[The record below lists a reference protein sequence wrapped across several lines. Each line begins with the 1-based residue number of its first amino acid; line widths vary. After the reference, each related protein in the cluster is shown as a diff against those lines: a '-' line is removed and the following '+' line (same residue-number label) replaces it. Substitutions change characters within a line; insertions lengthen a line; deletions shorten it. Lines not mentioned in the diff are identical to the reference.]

1 MHKTSSPVMS
11 TVEAKPVS
19 LSDSP
24 LYVSRDLSLLEFQRR
39 VLEQAQDEKT
49 PLLERVKFMAIFG
62 SNMDEFFML
71 RVSGIHRRVL
81 SRSLETTFAGP
92 DPTHELTAVRK
103 LARELY
109 MTALQ
114 CLQKEILPGLE
125 KAGIHFLDYSKL
137 SKHQKERVSDYFKK
151 TISPLLIPLPLSHGH
166 PFPHVSNLYLN
177 LAIVLRDH
185 KGNQRLMRLQIPD
198 TLPRLFLVKQS
209 SGKAHK
215 SGKALYHYYF
225 IWLEQ
230 IIIAN
235 LAKVFP
241 DLKVVALHPFRII
254 RDAAVHVDERE
265 AYDLFENIENSI
277 QQLNIQ
283 RREFGPVMQVAIY
296 HDMPDEIRNLLA
308 EILKVDPQDFYVKG
322 SPLGLRSLWQLYT
335 TVEREDLKY
344 KEYEPAVPKVFKRAS
359 HPRDVFGAI
368 RQGNI
373 LLHHPY
379 DSFSTVVDFLTFA
392 AQDPKVLSIKQTLYR
407 VGQDSPVAKALMD
420 ASMRGKEVTA
430 VIELKAT
437 FDEESNIGWAN
448 LLEQAGVNVIHGLPG
463 FKTHCK
469 IGMVVRQEKEGLR
482 RYLHLATGNYNTVT
496 SRMYEDL
503 GMFTCDEKMGED
515 ANTLFNYLTGY
526 PVAEKYHKFL
536 VAPFD
541 LRQRLEA
548 LIRRE
553 IEYSKSGFPARLIFK
568 VNSLT
573 DFGMINLLYEASQA
587 GVRIDLIVR
596 GMCCLRPGVKGLSET
611 IRLTS
616 IVGRYLEHSRI
627 FYFFNGGHEE
637 IYVGSAD
644 LMERN
649 LNRRIELLFP
659 LENPEHVRYVRE
671 DVLGTYLC
679 DNQLA
684 YKMQSNGKYE
694 QKRPDGDEPPVN
706 VQDWLM
712 HIERKP

>member
-1 MHKTSSPVMS
+1 MQKISSPFMS
-11 TVEAKPVS
+11 TVDVNPFS
-19 LSDSP
+19 LSDSQI
-24 LYVSRDLSLLEFQRR
+24 YASRDLSLLEFQRR
-39 VLEQAQDEKT
+39 VLDQAQDEKT

-71 RVSGIHRRVL
+71 RVPGIHRRI
-81 SRSLETTFAGP
+81 SARDMETSFTGLDASK
-92 DPTHELTAVRK
+92 ELTAVRK

-109 MTALQ
+109 ATALQ
-114 CLQKEILPGLE
+114 CLQKEILPKLE
-125 KAGIHFLDYSKL
+125 KSGIHFLDYSKL
-137 SKHQKERVSDYFKK
+137 SKHQKERVYDYFKK
-151 TISPLLIPLPLSHGH
+151 TISPLLIPLPLGSGH

-177 LAIVLRDH
+177 LALVLRDP
-185 KGNQRLMRLQIPD
+185 KGNVRQMRLQIPD

-215 SGKALYHYYF
+215 GGKVAQHYYF

-235 LAKVFP
+235 LTKVFP
-241 DLKVVALHPFRII
+241 DSKVVAVHPFRII
-254 RDAAVHVDERE
+254 RDAAVHFDDLD
-265 AYDLFENIENSI
+265 AYDLFESIEESI
-277 QQLNIQ
+277 QQLSIQ

-296 HDMPDEIRNLLA
+296 KDMPDTIRNSLA
-308 EILKVDPQDFYVKG
+308 EILQVDPQDFYLKG
-322 SPLGLRSLWQLYT
+322 SPLGLRSLWELYT
-335 TVEREDLKY
+335 GLDRDDLKY

-359 HPRDVFGAI
+359 HARDVFGAI
-368 RQGNI
+368 RQQNI

-379 DSFSTVVDFLTFA
+379 DAFSPVVDFLTFA
-392 AQDPKVLSIKQTLYR
+392 AQDPKVLSIRQTLYR

-437 FDEESNIGWAN
+437 FDEESNIGWAH

-463 FKTHCK
+463 YKTHCK

-482 RYLHLATGNYNTVT
+482 RYIHLATGNYNTVT

-515 ANTLFNYLTGY
+515 ANNLFNYLMGY
-526 PVAEKYHKFL
+526 STEQKYEKFL
-536 VAPFD
+536 VTPFN

-553 IEYSKSGFPARLIFK
+553 MEYSKSGFAARLIFK

-587 GVRIDLIVR
+587 GVQIDLFVR
-596 GMCCLRPGVKGLSET
+596 GMCCLRPGVKGLSEN
-611 IRLTS
+611 ISVTS

-627 FYFFNGGHEE
+627 FYFLNGGQEQ
-637 IYVGSAD
+637 IYLGSAD

-649 LNRRIELLFP
+649 LNRRIELVFP
-659 LENPEHVRYVRE
+659 LENSEHIRYIRE
-671 DVLGTYLC
+671 EVLETYLR

-684 YKMQSNGKYE
+684 YKMQSNGTYE
-694 QKRPDGDEPPVN
+694 QKKPDEGEQSVN
-706 VQDWLM
+706 VQEWLM
-712 HIERKP
+712 HLR

>member
-1 MHKTSSPVMS
+1 MHKVSNPFMS
-11 TVEAKPVS
+11 TLEVNSKL
-19 LSDSP
+19 LSDSSP
-24 LYVSRDLSLLEFQRR
+24 YVSRDLSLLEFQRR
-39 VLEQAQDEKT
+39 VLVQVQDHAN

-71 RVSGIHRRVL
+71 RVSGIHRRML
-81 SRSLETTFAGP
+81 SRNMETSFAGL
-92 DPTHELTAVRK
+92 DPSNELTAVRK
-103 LARELY
+103 LASELY
-109 MTALQ
+109 TTAVQ
-114 CLQKEILPGLE
+114 SLQKEILPRLE
-125 KAGIHFLDYSKL
+125 KSGIHFLDYSKL
-137 SKHQKERVSDYFKK
+137 SKHQKERVHDYFKT
-151 TISPLLIPLPLSHGH
+151 TISPLLIPLPLSYGH

-177 LAIVLRDH
+177 LAVVLRDP
-185 KGNQRLMRLQIPD
+185 KGNVRLMRVQIPD
-198 TLPRLFLVKQS
+198 TLPRLFLVEQS

-215 SGKALYHYYF
+215 SGKVVHHYYF

-235 LAKVFP
+235 LARVFP
-241 DLKVVALHPFRII
+241 DQKVVSVHPFRII
-254 RDAAVHVDERE
+254 RDAAVHVDDLD
-265 AYDLFENIENSI
+265 AYDLFENIEESI
-277 QQLNIQ
+277 QQLSIQ

-296 HDMPDEIRNLLA
+296 KDMPDTIRNLLA
-308 EILKVDPQDFYVKG
+308 EILKVDLQDFYVKG
-322 SPLGLRSLWQLYT
+322 NPLGLRSLWELYT
-335 TVEREDLKY
+335 GVDRDDLKY
-344 KEYEPAVPKVFKRAS
+344 KEYEPAIPKVFKRAS
-359 HPRDVFGAI
+359 HPRDIFSAI
-368 RQGNI
+368 RQENI

-379 DSFSTVVDFLTFA
+379 DAFSPVVDFLTFA
-392 AQDPKVLSIKQTLYR
+392 AQDPKVLSIRQTLYR

-420 ASMRGKEVTA
+420 ASMQGKEVTA

-437 FDEESNIGWAN
+437 FDEESNIGWTH

-469 IGMVVRQEKEGLR
+469 MGMVVRREKEGLR
-482 RYLHLATGNYNTVT
+482 RYVHLATGNYNTVT

-515 ANTLFNYLTGY
+515 ANNLFNYLMGY
-526 PVAEKYHKFL
+526 PAEQEYQKFL
-536 VAPFD
+536 VAPFN

-553 IEYSKSGFPARLIFK
+553 MEYGKSGFPARLIFK

-587 GVRIDLIVR
+587 GVQIDLFVR
-596 GMCCLRPGVKGLSET
+596 GMCCLRPGVKGLSEN
-611 IRLTS
+611 ISITS

-627 FYFFNGGHEE
+627 FYFFNGGHEQ
-637 IYVGSAD
+637 IYLGSAD

-659 LENPEHVRYVRE
+659 LENPEHIWYIRA
-671 DVLGTYLC
+671 DVLETYLR

-684 YKMQSNGKYE
+684 YKMLSNGNYE
-694 QKRPDGDEPPVN
+694 QKKPDEGEQPVN
-706 VQDWLM
+706 VQDRLM
-712 HIERKP
+712 HMR